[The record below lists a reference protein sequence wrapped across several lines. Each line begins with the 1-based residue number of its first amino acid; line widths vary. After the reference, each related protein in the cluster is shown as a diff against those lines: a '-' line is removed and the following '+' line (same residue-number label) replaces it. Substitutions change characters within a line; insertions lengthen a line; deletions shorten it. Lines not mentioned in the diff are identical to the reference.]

1 MFKIED
7 GRDRFYQWD
16 LNRKLIVEDN
26 TIPQVHFSNAIGD
39 TAYVVNAVDGVAPVP
54 NILLQQDCPLLV
66 YGYDGEATKHTATF
80 EVVGRN
86 KPEDYIYSEE
96 EIKNYD
102 ALEKRIEELEKGGG
116 GSGSDISL
124 GITSANPGQTVKV
137 LEIDN
142 EGKPTKWEA
151 VEFPET
157 TSKDWELI
165 NYIEFPEDA
174 EESSAITFDKDSNG
188 EPFRLVKAKI
198 FAGWPKYTGS
208 STPPNLAF
216 CMINGRTSGGG
227 AMNPLGY
234 TTAWNVPNTGG
245 TRCNIWE
252 VDCSGT
258 IYVEKSYKANHWGV
272 SSGGGI
278 EFNNNN
284 NVYDTPKYRLTNF
297 DIFKPITSIGCIAN
311 LFFPGCKIWLYGVR
325 E

>member
-16 LNRKLIVEDN
+16 LNRKLIVEDS

-39 TAYVVNAVDGVAPVP
+39 TAYVVNAVDGVVAVP
-54 NILLQQDCPLLV
+54 NILLQQDCSLLV

-102 ALEKRIEELEKGGG
+102 ALEKCIEKLEKSGG

-124 GITSANPGQTVKV
+124 GITSANPGQTVMV
-137 LEIDN
+137 LKTN
-142 EGKPTKWEA
+142 SEGKPTKWEA

-157 TSKDWELI
+157 AVKDYELI
-165 NYIEFPEDA
+165 NYIEIPEGA
-174 EESSAITFDKDSNG
+174 EESNAITFNKDSNG

-198 FAGWPKYTGS
+198 FAGFPKYTGS
-208 STPPNLAF
+208 SAIPSHSF
-216 CMINGRTSGGG
+216 CMINGRTSGSG
-227 AMNPLGY
+227 AMNPISY
-234 TTAWNVPNTGG
+234 TTGWNVPSASG
-245 TRCNIWE
+245 TRATIWE

-258 IYVEKSYKANHWGV
+258 FYIEKSYRSNAWGINA
-272 SSGGGI
+272 STSGV
-278 EFNNNN
+278 EFSAYNA
-284 NVYDTPKYRLTNF
+284 YETPRYCLNNF
-297 DIFKPITSIGCIAN
+297 DILKPITSIGGTAMLIY
-311 LFFPGCKIWLYGVR
+311 PGCKFWLYGVR